1 MTTMTAPLVTFGE
14 TLGLLTGEQYGPL
27 RFARSCR
34 LGFAGSESNVAI
46 GATRLGVASAW
57 MGRVGD
63 DEFGRMILNGLRGEG
78 VDVSAATVD
87 PDVPTALM
95 IKELRTARHRRVIY
109 YRRDCAGSRLSPGA
123 LDEQMITRGRILHVS
138 AITVALSV
146 SSRDAVLAA
155 IEIAR
160 SAGVPV
166 SVDLNYRAALW
177 PDVEAAGSAM
187 RELARRADIVQASGD
202 EAAMAV
208 GEGDPVR
215 AARALADGGAA
226 HAIVKLGA
234 DGAVAVI
241 SGEEHQVAAVPVEEV
256 DAVGAGDAF
265 VAGYLSGLIEGL
277 GPEEQL
283 RQAATAGALAV
294 TVPGDWEGLP
304 TRDELTLLDTT
315 ETVSR

>member
-1 MTTMTAPLVTFGE
+1 MTRMNASLVTFGE
-14 TLGLLTGEQYGPL
+14 TLALLTGDQYGPL
-27 RFARSCR
+27 RFSRSCR
-34 LGFAGSESNVAI
+34 LGFAGTESNVAI
-46 GATRLGVASAW
+46 GATRLGVTSAW

-87 PDVPTALM
+87 TDVPTALM

-109 YRRDCAGSRLSPGA
+109 YRRDCAGSRLSPAA
-123 LDEQMITRGRILHVS
+123 LDEEMIKTARVLHVS
-138 AITVALSV
+138 AITVALSA
-146 SSRDAVLAA
+146 SSREAVVAA
-155 IEIAR
+155 IEVAR
-160 SAGVPV
+160 SVGVQV

-177 PDVEAAGSAM
+177 VDADRAGKAM
-187 RELARRADIVQASGD
+187 RELARRAGIVQASGE
-202 EAAMAV
+202 EATMTV
-208 GEGDPVR
+208 GERDPVR
-215 AARALADGGAA
+215 AARALAETGPE

-234 DGAVAVI
+234 AGAVAVI
-241 SGEEHQVAAVPVEEV
+241 SGDEHRVGAVDVEEV

-277 GPEEQL
+277 PPPERL
-283 RQAATAGALAV
+283 RQAAIVGALAV

-304 TRDELTLLDTT
+304 TRDELTLLDTS